1 MEHLAGKKKARKE
14 RTEWGQRLR
23 RIIFDFLPV
32 KEFRARLIASLVWSG
47 KAHTGHVDT
56 LGAMQR
62 AFAYSFGSGTNAE
75 ASASIMLDALQGA
88 SGGEP
93 VTIDDL
99 RWAAQLPAPE
109 AEGQRSGRQR
119 CAVAAQRP
127 ADRPRWGMKS
137 ETMRKARWNAEFV
150 SRLDRVPAHACTHIS
165 ALQAEA
171 VPSAG
176 DGAVAAPTQASGP
189 ADVEMGEGG
198 GGGAG
203 WPRDPRL
210 QESALAPAPTP
221 MTAAAEAV
229 PSAGDGAVAAPT
241 QACGSAD
248 VEMGEGGGGGA
259 GWPRAVAAVW
269 QGDDGDSEETG
280 IEETE
285 MNSTTLVDLTRE
297 NVAKL
302 DGQLVLTAP
311 GAESGAINS
320 QQGIGSTHEA
330 EAQEAASEASAAS
343 SRRLRALGAGR
354 GIHQMA

>member
-1 MEHLAGKKKARKE
+1 MPSEPATYDPPTALQQLRQRRRDAKRFRNSCWKCLFQKCFFMHYSISGTIISSTGLRGPTPPNNQTCDLGCPAVAAPLTKGWPTHMEHLAGKKKARKE

-150 SRLDRVPAHACTHIS
+150 SRLDLVPAHTCTHRPR
-165 ALQAEA
+165 
-171 VPSAG
+171 PSARMYTHLCL
-176 DGAVAAPTQASGP
+176 A
-189 ADVEMGEGG
+189 GG
-198 GGGAG
+198 G
-203 WPRDPRL
+203 
-210 QESALAPAPTP
+210 S
-221 MTAAAEAV
+221 
-229 PSAGDGAVAAPT
+229 
-241 QACGSAD
+241 
-248 VEMGEGGGGGA
+248 
-259 GWPRAVAAVW
+259 
-269 QGDDGDSEETG
+269 DDG
-280 IEETE
+280 
-285 MNSTTLVDLTRE
+285 
-297 NVAKL
+297 
-302 DGQLVLTAP
+302 
-311 GAESGAINS
+311 SGR
-320 QQGIGSTHEA
+320 GSTI
-330 EAQEAASEASAAS
+330 
-343 SRRLRALGAGR
+343 GR
-354 GIHQMA
+354 